1 MESDELAKPPA
12 RSWSYR
18 DSGVDIDAGNL
29 AVEKMRAAVRATY
42 RPEVLGDLGG
52 FGGLFA
58 LPPGRYR
65 APVLVAGTD
74 GVGTKLKIAFLLD
87 RHGTIGQDLVAMC
100 VNDVLAQGAEPLFF
114 LDYLATGRLDP
125 DRAAEVVGGIA
136 AACREAGC
144 ALIGGETAEMA
155 GFYPE
160 GEYDLAGFCVGV
172 AERDGLLPARDLAA
186 GDLVLG
192 LASSGLHANGF
203 SLVRKICFDLM
214 KFKVDDYIEEIGR
227 PLGEELIRPTRL
239 YPRLVLPLLARFRLK
254 ALVHITGGGFQDN
267 LPRVL
272 PEGLTMVID
281 PSAWEAPA
289 IFRLIQAWG
298 RVAEAEMFRVFN
310 MGVGLALVAA
320 PAEAEAAAA
329 ALAAAGEKVI
339 RLGRLEAGPRGVLI
353 PGVTDVRDGR

>member
-1 MESDELAKPPA
+1 MNEAEATRPA
-12 RSWSYR
+12 GRSWSYR
-18 DSGVDIDAGNL
+18 DGGVDIDAGRL
-29 AVEKMRAAVRATY
+29 AVEKMRAAVRSTY

-74 GVGTKLKIAFLLD
+74 GVGTKLKIAFLMD
-87 RHGTIGQDLVAMC
+87 RHETIGHDLVAMS
-100 VNDVLAQGAEPLFF
+100 VNDVLVQGAEPLFF

-125 DRAAEVVGGIA
+125 NRAAEVVGGMA
-136 AACREAGC
+136 EACREAGC

-172 AERDGLLPARDLAA
+172 AERDRLLPASDLAA

-203 SLVRKICFDLM
+203 SLVRKICFEHM
-214 KFKVDDYIEEIGR
+214 KFKVDDYIEELGR
-227 PLGEELIRPTRL
+227 PLGEELLRPTRL
-239 YPRLVLPLLARFRLK
+239 YPRLVLPLLERFRLK
-254 ALVHITGGGFQDN
+254 ALVHITGGGFQEN

-272 PEGLTMVID
+272 PEGLTLVVD
-281 PSAWEAPA
+281 PSSWETPPV
-289 IFRLIQAWG
+289 FRLIQAWG

-320 PAEAEAAAA
+320 PAEAMAAAE
-329 ALAAAGEKVI
+329 ALAGAGEKVI
-339 RLGRLEAGPRGVLI
+339 RLGRLEAGPRGVVI
-353 PGVTDVRDGR
+353 PGVTDA

>member
-1 MESDELAKPPA
+1 MKEDELNRPA
-12 RSWSYR
+12 GPSLSYR

-74 GVGTKLKIAFLLD
+74 GVGTKLKIAFLMD

-125 DRAAEVVGGIA
+125 DRAAEVVGGVA

-172 AERDGLLPARDLAA
+172 AERDRLLPKSLAA

-203 SLVRKICFDLM
+203 SLARKICFDHM
-214 KFKVDDYIEEIGR
+214 KFTVDDYIEELGL
-227 PLGEELIRPTRL
+227 PLGEEMLRPTRL
-239 YPRLVLPLLARFRLK
+239 YPRLVLPLLERFRLK
-254 ALVHITGGGFQDN
+254 ALVHITGGGFWEN

-272 PEGLTMVID
+272 PEGLALVVD
-281 PSAWEAPA
+281 LSAWEVPPV
-289 IFRLIQAWG
+289 FRLIQAWG
-298 RVAEAEMFRVFN
+298 GVAEAEMFRVFN
-310 MGVGLALVAA
+310 MGIGLALVV
-320 PAEAEAAAA
+320 AEAEAEAV
-329 ALAAAGEKVI
+329 ALALAGAGEKII

-353 PGVTDVRDGR
+353 PGVTDG

>member
-1 MESDELAKPPA
+1 MKEGGEQPAA

-29 AVEKMRAAVRATY
+29 AVEKMRAAVRSTY

-58 LPPGRYR
+58 LSPGRYR

-172 AERDGLLPARDLAA
+172 AERDRLLPADLAA
-186 GDLVLG
+186 GDQVLG
-192 LASSGLHANGF
+192 LASSGLHSNGF
-203 SLVRKICFDLM
+203 SLVRKICFDQM
-214 KFKVDDYIEEIGR
+214 KFKADDYIEEIGR
-227 PLGEELIRPTRL
+227 PLGEELLKPTRL
-239 YPRLVLPLLARFRLK
+239 YPRLVLPLLERFRLK
-254 ALVHITGGGFQDN
+254 ALVHITGGGFLDN

-320 PAEAEAAAA
+320 EAEAPALVS
-329 ALAAAGEKVI
+329 ALAEAGEKVI

-353 PGVTDVRDGR
+353 PGVADGRP